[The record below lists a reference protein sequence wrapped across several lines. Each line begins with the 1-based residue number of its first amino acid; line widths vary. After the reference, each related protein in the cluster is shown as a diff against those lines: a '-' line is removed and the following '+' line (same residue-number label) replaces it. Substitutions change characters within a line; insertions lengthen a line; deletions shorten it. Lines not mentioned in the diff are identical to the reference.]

1 MAAPVAES
9 PPDPREGPERVDIDL
24 DLRSFVGLG
33 GAAIAA
39 LVAYGVARSAP
50 TTLTRVAVGLV
61 VGIALTPLAEA
72 LERRFSM
79 SRSRAAGI
87 VGLGIA
93 VVFAVV
99 LLLVGPPAVRQAERF
114 SREVPA
120 TVEDLYSWPVIGE
133 RLEDADAKGTV
144 EQWIDDLPSRLD
156 EATLADFG
164 ERLLGGVVTA
174 MIVLLV
180 ALGVLFDGE
189 QTVKRVRTILP
200 ERVRPRADRIGHV
213 VYETFGSYFAGSLL
227 VAVLNGLVILT
238 AGLVMGVPLAPIAGL
253 WSVFTN
259 LIPQI
264 GGFLGGSFF
273 VLLALT
279 DSPVKAAIA
288 VVIFLGYQQVENN
301 LIQPAVVGQAVNLSP
316 PTTMLAALVGGAAM
330 GVPGALVATPLLG
343 AAKAVYLERQGRIAE
358 RKQAAGLLARLKG
371 RAGDDHDDAGG
382 GGADGDV
389 PAEGDDP

>member
-1 MAAPVAES
+1 VDLPVADDAAATDEA
-9 PPDPREGPERVDIDL
+9 PDPTPERVDLDL
-24 DLRSFVGLG
+24 DPRSFLGLG
-33 GAAIAA
+33 AAAAAA
-39 LVAYGVARSAP
+39 LVAFAIARAAP
-50 TTLTRVAVGLV
+50 TTVTRVAVGLV
-61 VGIALTPLAEA
+61 VGIALTPLAE
-72 LERRFSM
+72 LIERRSGI
-79 SRSRAAGI
+79 SRTRAAGI

-99 LLLVGPPAVRQAERF
+99 LLLVGPPAVRQAESF
-114 SREVPA
+114 SSDVPA
-120 TVEDLYSWPVIGE
+120 TVEELYSWPIVGD
-133 RLEDADAKGTV
+133 RLEEADAKGTV
-144 EQWIDDLPSRLD
+144 EEWIEDLPSRLD
-156 EATLADFG
+156 EETLADFG
-164 ERLLGGVVTA
+164 ERLLGGVMTTL
-174 MIVLLV
+174 IVLLV

-189 QTVKRVRTILP
+189 ETVRRVRTILP

-213 VYETFGSYFAGSLL
+213 VYQTFGSYFAGSLL

-253 WSVFTN
+253 WAVFTN

-288 VVIFLGYQQVENN
+288 AVVFLAYQQTENN
-301 LIQPAVVGQAVNLSP
+301 VIQPAVVGQAVNLSP

-343 AAKAVYLERQGRIAE
+343 AAKAVYLERQGKVSVR
-358 RKQAAGLLARLKG
+358 RKPGGIIRRFRS
-371 RAGDDHDDAGG
+371 RA
-382 GGADGDV
+382 
-389 PAEGDDP
+389 DDPVPDT

>member
-1 MAAPVAES
+1 VDAPVAE
-9 PPDPREGPERVDIDL
+9 GAVRVDL
-24 DLRSFVGLG
+24 DLDPRSFIGLG
-33 GAAIAA
+33 AAAAAA
-39 LVAYGVARSAP
+39 LVAFAVARSAP

-72 LERRFSM
+72 LQRRFEM
-79 SRSRAAGI
+79 TRTRAAGI

-93 VVFAVV
+93 VVFGVV
-99 LLLVGPPAVRQAERF
+99 LLLVGPPAVRQAEEF
-114 SREVPA
+114 SREVPS
-120 TVEDLYSWPVIGE
+120 TVEDLYSWPIIGE

-144 EQWIDDLPSRLD
+144 EEWIDDLPSRLD

-174 MIVLLV
+174 LIVLLV

-189 QTVKRVRTILP
+189 QTVRRVRTILP
-200 ERVRPRADRIGHV
+200 ERLRPRADRVGHV

-279 DSPVKAAIA
+279 DSPVKAAIGA
-288 VVIFLGYQQVENN
+288 VVFLGYQQVENN
-301 LIQPAVVGQAVNLSP
+301 VIQPAVVGKAVNLSP

-343 AAKAVYLERQGRIAE
+343 AAKAVVLERQGRQMPKK
-358 RKQAAGLLARLKG
+358 RSVGLLDRIRGG
-371 RAGDDHDDAGG
+371 RGG
-382 GGADGDV
+382 GGDADGEAAPRRRRSRPLV
-389 PAEGDDP
+389 AKRPHAP